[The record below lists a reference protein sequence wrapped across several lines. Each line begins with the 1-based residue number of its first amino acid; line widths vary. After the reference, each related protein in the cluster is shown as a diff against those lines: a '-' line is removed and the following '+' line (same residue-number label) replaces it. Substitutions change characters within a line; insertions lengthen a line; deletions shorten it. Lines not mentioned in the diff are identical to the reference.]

1 MTPETRFGSLLRSAI
16 LLFVGLAWTAYMS
29 VNTLLFSYITSEE
42 NTIHRVARIWAKYL
56 LILTN
61 VRVQVIGIDNVQKD
75 SPQVF
80 MVNHHSVFDIFV
92 LLAQIPSQFRWVI
105 KRELFKVP
113 VFGKALRVA
122 GYIEVD
128 RQHHEKALKSLD
140 VAASKIRDGKSVMTF
155 PEGTRSAEGAI
166 RPFKQGIFY
175 LAMQSGV
182 PIVPISII
190 GSGDIMPKNSLQII
204 PKDIIMIIDRPVD
217 VSGYNVETR
226 HELITKVRDII
237 IGNYQKGK
245 ALLDK
250 KRSG

>member
-1 MTPETRFGSLLRSAI
+1 M
-16 LLFVGLAWTAYMS
+16 
-29 VNTLLFSYITSEE
+29 
-42 NTIHRVARIWAKYL
+42 
-56 LILTN
+56 
-61 VRVQVIGIDNVQKD
+61 
-75 SPQVF
+75 
-80 MVNHHSVFDIFV
+80 
-92 LLAQIPSQFRWVI
+92 
-105 KRELFKVP
+105 
-113 VFGKALRVA
+113 RVA

-140 VAASKIRDGKSVMTF
+140 IAASKIRDGKSVMTF
-155 PEGTRSAEGAI
+155 PEGTRSAEGSI

-245 ALLDK
+245 VLLDK
-250 KRSG
+250 KRSV